1 MKKTVLW
8 LIVILLIVTMVSVF
22 SLVGCKTE
30 GETAAEG
37 ETVAETETAAEGETV
52 AKVIYDWIGAVVE
65 VPYFI
70 DHRVGLYIA
79 EKTFNITTKY
89 LGPQGYDMEGLVNTI
104 EQQIGENPAGME
116 IIGFVEEL
124 APSINKAIEAGIPV
138 VTLDADT
145 ATSNRYT
152 FIGTGNYNAG
162 RQCGK
167 LLGEALGGEGKVA
180 LITVLGQTNLEDR
193 SQGVRDELAENFPN
207 MELVQT
213 IDCGADEQK
222 TVDGVKAAIQANPD
236 LAGIIGVEQTGGT
249 GSAIA
254 VKEMNMVGEVV
265 IVAFDRNDTVLKEIE
280 DGVIYASVAQ
290 KSALMSYLGVKLLY
304 YYNHAPVP
312 ITQDDKAANII
323 SLPGYIDTGTIAITK
338 DNAKYFY
345 HKEDP
350 YDFGDWELTPPEE
363 GETYAWI
370 GAVVEVPYFI
380 DHRIG
385 LEAAEKELG
394 ITTKYLGPQG
404 YDMEGLVNTIEQQ
417 IGENPAGMEIIG
429 FVEELAPSINKAIE
443 AGIPVVTLDAD
454 TATSNR
460 YTFIGTGNYN
470 AGRQCGKLLGE
481 ALGGEGKVALITVLG
496 QTNLEDRSQGVR
508 DELAENFPNMELVQ
522 TIDCGADEQKTVDGV
537 KAAIQA
543 NPDLAGIIG
552 VEQTGGTGSA
562 IAVKEMNMV
571 GEVVIVAFDRNDTV
585 LKEIEDG
592 VIYASVAQKSAL
604 MSYLGVKLLYYY
616 NHAPVPIT
624 QDDKAANIISLP
636 GYIDTGT
643 IAITKDNA
651 KYFYHE

>member
-345 HKEDP
+345 HE
-350 YDFGDWELTPPEE
+350 
-363 GETYAWI
+363 
-370 GAVVEVPYFI
+370 
-380 DHRIG
+380 
-385 LEAAEKELG
+385 
-394 ITTKYLGPQG
+394 
-404 YDMEGLVNTIEQQ
+404 
-417 IGENPAGMEIIG
+417 
-429 FVEELAPSINKAIE
+429 
-443 AGIPVVTLDAD
+443 
-454 TATSNR
+454 
-460 YTFIGTGNYN
+460 
-470 AGRQCGKLLGE
+470 
-481 ALGGEGKVALITVLG
+481 
-496 QTNLEDRSQGVR
+496 
-508 DELAENFPNMELVQ
+508 
-522 TIDCGADEQKTVDGV
+522 
-537 KAAIQA
+537 
-543 NPDLAGIIG
+543 
-552 VEQTGGTGSA
+552 
-562 IAVKEMNMV
+562 
-571 GEVVIVAFDRNDTV
+571 
-585 LKEIEDG
+585 
-592 VIYASVAQKSAL
+592 
-604 MSYLGVKLLYYY
+604 
-616 NHAPVPIT
+616 
-624 QDDKAANIISLP
+624 
-636 GYIDTGT
+636 
-643 IAITKDNA
+643 
-651 KYFYHE
+651 